1 MKRDIKLVWIVLLWF
16 VPTLGFAQE
25 DEEAITSYTGVTWG
39 VTRTFWGSAGG
50 EGYAQ
55 SGTAGPVFGLRKV
68 KMVGTSAAFVPYITY
83 MSMYSGPIT
92 TTTPYQDSLVIEHT
106 RRSYFREIDLGFN
119 LNYYPGSINK
129 AFYFGLGPSIRWGQ
143 AGTRIDDARPAKTM
157 KAAWFGVTVLAG
169 YQIGW
174 GKKTAVFFEPQF
186 TFSPDPAD
194 RWQITYPP
202 DNLNLHMGIL
212 F

>member
-1 MKRDIKLVWIVLLWF
+1 MSV
-16 VPTLGFAQE
+16 
-25 DEEAITSYTGVTWG
+25 TSV
-39 VTRTFWGSAGG
+39 
-50 EGYAQ
+50 
-55 SGTAGPVFGLRKV
+55 
-68 KMVGTSAAFVPYITY
+68 
-83 MSMYSGPIT
+83 
-92 TTTPYQDSLVIEHT
+92 
-106 RRSYFREIDLGFN
+106 
-119 LNYYPGSINK
+119 
-129 AFYFGLGPSIRWGQ
+129 
-143 AGTRIDDARPAKTM
+143 
-157 KAAWFGVTVLAG
+157 GVTVLAG